1 MNWDGWKGEGRDIVE
16 LQWQWIAGAG
26 RAKRCSSDG
35 DPRRPTPGG
44 TVSMKRWLAL
54 VLSVATFAFGGG
66 AKAAQQIV
74 VSNYGIA
81 ANGMPYAVALAKGF
95 FKQAG
100 ADVSG
105 ILSSQG
111 GGTTIRNLQGGGL
124 DFGEVDLA
132 GTVAAIQQGA
142 DLHIISDDVL
152 TVGEFVWAV
161 PPQSP
166 IRSIKDFRGKRIGY
180 TSPRSTSQALNVLLL
195 KQAGMSPKDARLQK
209 AGGFG
214 EQIVELN
221 LGALDVVTLAD
232 PVWSKNAARLRPIV
246 RAADVLP
253 PLANVVGVAT
263 GKAIA
268 QHGDF
273 LRAVLK
279 ARRMAVEYIYAHP
292 DESAAIVAKAYALDP
307 AVAKQAIHNL
317 VAPGKPG
324 SLPYWGLGRFDIAG
338 MNRMLEAQKAVGA
351 LKGNVD
357 WNRIIDRRFLP
368 PDQQKDY

>member
-1 MNWDGWKGEGRDIVE
+1 MAAIG
-16 LQWQWIAGAG
+16 
-26 RAKRCSSDG
+26 S
-35 DPRRPTPGG
+35 PTAA
-44 TVSMKRWLAL
+44 W
-54 VLSVATFAFGGG
+54 
-66 AKAAQQIV
+66 AAQQIV
-74 VSNYGIA
+74 VSNYGVA
-81 ANGMPYAVALAKGF
+81 ANGMPYAVAMAKGF

-124 DFGEVDLA
+124 DYGEVDLA

-142 DLHIISDDVL
+142 DLHIISDNVL

-161 PPQSP
+161 KPQSP
-166 IRSIKDFRGKRIGY
+166 IRTVKDFKGKRVGY

-195 KQAGMSPKDARLQK
+195 GQNGMAPTDAKLSK

-214 EQIVELN
+214 EQVVELN

-232 PVWSKNAARLRPIV
+232 PVWSKNADRLRPVV
-246 RAADVLP
+246 RASDVLP
-253 PLANVVGVAT
+253 PLANVVGVAS

-273 LRAVLK
+273 LRAVLR

-292 DESAAIVAKAYALDP
+292 DDAAVIVAKAYNLDL
-307 AVAKQAIHNL
+307 AVAKQAIRNL
-317 VAPGKPG
+317 TQPAKPG
-324 SLPYWGLGRFDIAG
+324 ALPYWGAGRFDLAG
-338 MNRMLEAQKAVGA
+338 MDRMIEAQKAVGA
-351 LKGNVD
+351 LRGNVD
-357 WNRIIDRRFLP
+357 WKRIIDRRFLP

>member
-1 MNWDGWKGEGRDIVE
+1 
-16 LQWQWIAGAG
+16 
-26 RAKRCSSDG
+26 
-35 DPRRPTPGG
+35 
-44 TVSMKRWLAL
+44 MKRWWTGACALAMGL
-54 VLSVATFAFGGG
+54 TAGLGVFG
-66 AKAAQQIV
+66 AASAEQIV

-124 DFGEVDLA
+124 SYGEVDLA

-142 DLHIISDDVL
+142 DLHIISDNVL

-161 PPQSP
+161 KPSSP
-166 IRSIKDFRGKRIGY
+166 IHSVKDFAGKRVGY
-180 TSPRSTSQALNVLLL
+180 TSPRSTSQALDVLLL
-195 KQAGMSPKDARLQK
+195 QQSGMAPNAANLVKV
-209 AGGFG
+209 GGFG
-214 EQIVELN
+214 EQIVSLN
-221 LGALDVVTLAD
+221 LGAIDVGTLAD
-232 PVWSKNAARLRPIV
+232 PVWSKNAAKLRPVV

-279 ARRMAVEYIYAHP
+279 ARGMAVAYIYAHP
-292 DESAAIVAKAYALDP
+292 DESAAIVAKAYNLDLNT
-307 AVAKQAIHNL
+307 AKAAIHNL
-317 VAPGKPG
+317 TTGGKPG
-324 SLPYWGLGRFDIAG
+324 GMPYWGMGRFDVAG
-338 MNRMLEAQKAVGA
+338 MNRMIAAQKAVGA
-351 LKGNVD
+351 LSGNVD
-357 WNRIIDRRFLP
+357 WTKIVDRRFLP
-368 PDQQKDY
+368 ADQQKDY

>member
-1 MNWDGWKGEGRDIVE
+1 
-16 LQWQWIAGAG
+16 
-26 RAKRCSSDG
+26 
-35 DPRRPTPGG
+35 
-44 TVSMKRWLAL
+44 MKPWRNAVLAL
-54 VLSVATFAFGGG
+54 ACGAAFAWTTLGG
-66 AKAAQQIV
+66 AAQAAEQIV

-142 DLHIISDDVL
+142 DLHIISDNVL

-161 PPQSP
+161 KPASP
-166 IRSIKDFRGKRIGY
+166 IKSVKDFRGKRVGY

-195 KQAGMSPKDARLQK
+195 KQAGMAPTDARLTK

-214 EQIVELN
+214 EQVVELN

-232 PVWSKNAARLRPIV
+232 PVWSKNAPALRPIV
-246 RAADVLP
+246 RGADVLP

-268 QHGDF
+268 EHGDF

-279 ARRMAVEYIYAHP
+279 ARRMAVEYISAPP
-292 DESAAIVAKAYALDP
+292 DESAAIVAKAYNLDP

-317 VAPGKPG
+317 TQAGKPG
-324 SLPYWGLGRFDIAG
+324 AMPYWGLGRFDMAG
-338 MNRMLEAQKAVGA
+338 MNRMLDAQKAVGA

-357 WNRIIDRRFLP
+357 WNKIVDRRFLP
-368 PDQQKDY
+368 

>member
-1 MNWDGWKGEGRDIVE
+1 MGV
-16 LQWQWIAGAG
+16 
-26 RAKRCSSDG
+26 
-35 DPRRPTPGG
+35 
-44 TVSMKRWLAL
+44 LAL
-54 VLSVATFAFGGG
+54 AFGAAAGG
-66 AKAAQQIV
+66 AADAAQQIV
-74 VSNYGIA
+74 VSNYGVA
-81 ANGMPYAVALAKGF
+81 ANGMPYAVAMAKGF

-124 DFGEVDLA
+124 DYGEVDLA
-132 GTVAAIQQGA
+132 GTIAAIQQGA
-142 DLHIISDDVL
+142 DLHIVSDNVL

-166 IRSIKDFRGKRIGY
+166 IKALKDFRGRRIGY
-180 TSPRSTSQALNVLLL
+180 TSPRSTSQALDVLLL
-195 KQAGMSPKDARLQK
+195 KGAGMVPTDAKLSK

-221 LGALDVVTLAD
+221 LGALDVVALAE
-232 PVWSKNAARLRPIV
+232 PVWSKNAARLRPVV
-246 RAADVLP
+246 RAADALP

-263 GKAIA
+263 GAAIA
-268 QHGDF
+268 EHGDF

-292 DESAAIVAKAYALDP
+292 DDAAVIVAKAYNLDP
-307 AVAKQAIHNL
+307 AVARQAIHNL
-317 VAPGKPG
+317 IAPAKPG
-324 SLPYWGLGRFDIAG
+324 GLPYWGAGRFDLAG

-351 LKGNVD
+351 LKGQVD
-357 WNRIIDRRFLP
+357 WTRIIDRRFLP
-368 PDQQKDY
+368 ADQQKDY

>member
-1 MNWDGWKGEGRDIVE
+1 
-16 LQWQWIAGAG
+16 
-26 RAKRCSSDG
+26 
-35 DPRRPTPGG
+35 
-44 TVSMKRWLAL
+44 MKRWRMGALAL
-54 VLSVATFAFGGG
+54 TLDVLTLGVVAAASNAAPG
-66 AKAAQQIV
+66 AAMAAQIV
-74 VSNYGIA
+74 VSNYGVA

-124 DFGEVDLA
+124 EFGEVDLA

-142 DLHIISDDVL
+142 DLRIISDNVL

-166 IRSIKDFRGKRIGY
+166 IKSIKDFRGRRIGY
-180 TSPRSTSQALNVLLL
+180 TNPRSTSQALDVLVLQ
-195 KQAGMSPKDARLQK
+195 QAGLTPKDVKLEK

-214 EQIVELN
+214 EQMVELN
-221 LGALDVVTLAD
+221 LGALDVVALAD
-232 PVWSKNAARLRPIV
+232 PVWSKNAPRLRPIA

-279 ARRMAVEYIYAHP
+279 GRRMAVEYIYAHP
-292 DESAAIVAKAYALDP
+292 DESAEIVAKAYKLDP
-307 AVAKQAIHNL
+307 AVARQAIHNL
-317 VAPGKPG
+317 IRPGKPG
-324 SLPYWGLGRFDIAG
+324 ALPYWGLGRFDIAG

-351 LKGNVD
+351 LSGSVD
-357 WNRIIDRRFLP
+357 WNRMIDRRFLP

>member
-1 MNWDGWKGEGRDIVE
+1 MKPWLSALLAVVCGLG
-16 LQWQWIAGAG
+16 LT
-26 RAKRCSSDG
+26 S
-35 DPRRPTPGG
+35 GG
-44 TVSMKRWLAL
+44 
-54 VLSVATFAFGGG
+54 VAR
-66 AKAAQQIV
+66 AAQQIV

-124 DFGEVDLA
+124 DYGEVDLA
-132 GTVAAIQQGA
+132 GTIAAIQQGA
-142 DLHIISDDVL
+142 DLHIISENVL

-161 PPQSP
+161 KPASP
-166 IRSIKDFRGKRIGY
+166 VKSVKDFRGKRIGY

-195 KQAGMSPKDARLQK
+195 KQNGMSPTDVRLTK

-214 EQIVELN
+214 EQVVELN

-232 PVWSKNAARLRPIV
+232 PVWSKNAPSMRQVV

-263 GKAIA
+263 GKAIIE
-268 QHGDF
+268 HGDF

-292 DESAAIVAKAYALDP
+292 DESAAIVAKAYNLDP
-307 AVAKQAIHNL
+307 ATAKQAIRNL
-317 VAPGKPG
+317 VQASKPG
-324 SLPYWGLGRFDIAG
+324 ALPYWGLGRFDMAG

-351 LKGNVD
+351 LQGNVD
-357 WNRIIDRRFLP
+357 WNKVIDRRFLP
-368 PDQQKDY
+368 ADQQKDY

>member
-1 MNWDGWKGEGRDIVE
+1 
-16 LQWQWIAGAG
+16 
-26 RAKRCSSDG
+26 
-35 DPRRPTPGG
+35 
-44 TVSMKRWLAL
+44 MKRWWISVVALAL
-54 VLSVATFAFGGG
+54 GAVASG
-66 AKAAQQIV
+66 AAEASQQIV

-124 DFGEVDLA
+124 DYGEVDLA
-132 GTVAAIQQGA
+132 GTIAAIQQGA
-142 DLHIISDDVL
+142 DLHIISDNVL

-161 PPQSP
+161 KPNSP
-166 IRSIKDFRGKRIGY
+166 VHSVKDFRGKRVGY
-180 TSPRSTSQALNVLLL
+180 TSPRSTSQALDVLLL
-195 KQAGMSPKDARLQK
+195 KQAGMTPADAKLSK

-232 PVWSKNAARLRPIV
+232 PVWSKNAAGLRPVV
-246 RAADVLP
+246 RASDVLP

-292 DESAAIVAKAYALDP
+292 DESAAIVAKAYNLDP
-307 AVAKQAIHNL
+307 AVAQQAIHNL
-317 VAPGKPG
+317 IQPGKPG
-324 SLPYWGLGRFDIAG
+324 ALPYWGAGRFDMAG

-351 LKGNVD
+351 LQGKVD
-357 WNRIIDRRFLP
+357 WGRIVDRRFLP
-368 PDQQKDY
+368 ADQQKDY

>member
-1 MNWDGWKGEGRDIVE
+1 MSMKPLLIGLLALALG
-16 LQWQWIAGAG
+16 AGAG
-26 RAKRCSSDG
+26 A
-35 DPRRPTPGG
+35 
-44 TVSMKRWLAL
+44 AQ
-54 VLSVATFAFGGG
+54 
-66 AKAAQQIV
+66 AAQQIV

-81 ANGMPYAVALAKGF
+81 ANGMPYAVAMAKGF

-105 ILSSQG
+105 ILSSEG
-111 GGTTIRNLQGGGL
+111 GGTTIRNLEGGGL
-124 DFGEVDLA
+124 DYGEVDLA
-132 GTVAAIQQGA
+132 GAVAAIQQGA
-142 DLHIISDDVL
+142 DLHIISDNVL

-161 PPQSP
+161 KPNAP
-166 IRSIKDFRGKRIGY
+166 IRSVKDFRGKRIGF
-180 TSPRSTSQALNVLLL
+180 TNPRSTSQALDVLLL
-195 KQAGMSPKDARLQK
+195 RQAGLQPTDARLTK

-214 EQIVELN
+214 EQLVELN

-232 PVWSKNAARLRPIV
+232 PVWSKNADRLRPVV

-263 GKAIA
+263 GKAMV
-268 QHGDF
+268 QHAAF

-292 DESAAIVAKAYALDP
+292 DESAAIVAKAYKLDP
-307 AVAKQAIHNL
+307 AVARQAIRNL
-317 VAPGKPG
+317 TAPGKPG
-324 SLPYWGLGRFDIAG
+324 SLPYWGAGRFDVGG
-338 MNRMLEAQKAVGA
+338 MNRMLQAQKDVGA

-368 PDQQKDY
+368 ADQQKDY

>member
-1 MNWDGWKGEGRDIVE
+1 
-16 LQWQWIAGAG
+16 
-26 RAKRCSSDG
+26 
-35 DPRRPTPGG
+35 
-44 TVSMKRWLAL
+44 MKPWRKALLAL
-54 VLSVATFAFGGG
+54 SCGVCAAGTALGG
-66 AKAAQQIV
+66 AAQAAQQIV
-74 VSNYGIA
+74 VSNYGVA

-124 DFGEVDLA
+124 DYGEVDLA

-142 DLHIISDDVL
+142 DLHIISDNVL

-161 PPQSP
+161 KPGSP
-166 IRSIKDFRGKRIGY
+166 VKSVKDFRGKRVGY

-195 KQAGMSPKDARLQK
+195 KQAGMAPADVRLTK

-214 EQIVELN
+214 EQVVELN

-232 PVWSKNAARLRPIV
+232 PVYSKNAASLRPVV

-292 DESAAIVAKAYALDP
+292 DESAAIVAKAYNLDLNT
-307 AVAKQAIHNL
+307 AKQAIRNL
-317 VAPGKPG
+317 TQTGKPG
-324 SLPYWGLGRFDIAG
+324 SMPYWGAGRFDLVG
-338 MNRMLEAQKAVGA
+338 MNRMLDAQRAVGA
-351 LKGNVD
+351 LKGAVD
-357 WNRIIDRRFLP
+357 WNKIVDRRFLP
-368 PDQQKDY
+368 ADQQKDY

>member
-1 MNWDGWKGEGRDIVE
+1 
-16 LQWQWIAGAG
+16 
-26 RAKRCSSDG
+26 
-35 DPRRPTPGG
+35 
-44 TVSMKRWLAL
+44 MKPWRKAL
-54 VLSVATFAFGGG
+54 VALSCSGAFAWTALGG
-66 AKAAQQIV
+66 AAQAAQQIV

-124 DFGEVDLA
+124 DYGEVDLA

-142 DLHIISDDVL
+142 DLHIISDNVL

-161 PPQSP
+161 KPNSP
-166 IRSIKDFRGKRIGY
+166 VKGVKDFRGKRVGY

-195 KQAGMSPKDARLQK
+195 KQAGMNPADARLTK

-214 EQIVELN
+214 EQVVELN

-232 PVWSKNAARLRPIV
+232 PVWSKNAAGLRPVV
-246 RAADVLP
+246 RGADVQP

-279 ARRMAVEYIYAHP
+279 ARRMAVEYMYAHP
-292 DESAAIVAKAYALDP
+292 DESAAIVAKAYNLDP

-317 VAPGKPG
+317 IQPGKPG
-324 SLPYWGLGRFDIAG
+324 SMPYWGLGRFDMAG
-338 MNRMLEAQKAVGA
+338 MNRMLDAQKAVGA
-351 LKGNVD
+351 LQGNVD
-357 WNRIIDRRFLP
+357 WAKIVDRRFLP
-368 PDQQKDY
+368 ADQQKDY

>member
-1 MNWDGWKGEGRDIVE
+1 MTAWRRAFAA
-16 LQWQWIAGAG
+16 LACGA
-26 RAKRCSSDG
+26 AA
-35 DPRRPTPGG
+35 
-44 TVSMKRWLAL
+44 AL
-54 VLSVATFAFGGG
+54 TTFGG
-66 AKAAQQIV
+66 ADAAQQIV

-81 ANGMPYAVALAKGF
+81 ANGMPYAVAMAKGF
-95 FKQAG
+95 FKQTG

-111 GGTTIRNLQGGGL
+111 GGTTIRNLEGGGL
-124 DFGEVDLA
+124 DYGEVDLA

-142 DLHIISDDVL
+142 DLHIISDNVL

-161 PPQSP
+161 KPRSP
-166 IRSIKDFRGKRIGY
+166 IKTVKDLRGKRIGY

-195 KQAGMSPKDARLQK
+195 KQAGMGPNDARLTK

-214 EQIVELN
+214 EQVVELN

-232 PVWSKNAARLRPIV
+232 PVWSKNAPSLRPIA

-268 QHGDF
+268 EHGAF

-292 DESAAIVAKAYALDP
+292 DESAAIVAKAYNLDP
-307 AVAKQAIHNL
+307 MVAKQAIRNL
-317 VAPGKPG
+317 IQPTKPG
-324 SLPYWGLGRFDIAG
+324 GMPYWGLGRFDIAG

-351 LKGNVD
+351 LSGAVD
-357 WNRIIDRRFLP
+357 WNKIIDRRFLP
-368 PDQQKDY
+368 ADQQKDY